1 MSNTVEVI
9 TKQGTILGNLMQDGS
24 RNFKGI
30 PYASPPVGELR
41 LKRSIPHQGWAELLD
56 CTEFR
61 ACSLQNHDSTLSAS
75 AAYPGG
81 LSEDCLH
88 LNVWVP
94 PASSSEQ
101 RFPVFF
107 WIHGGGFTVGSSSE
121 PIYDGASIAAQGVV
135 VVSINYRLGALGFMK
150 CDGGDANCGLWD
162 AVRALEWT
170 HENIHQFNG
179 DSNNITI
186 SGESAGAGA
195 VTCLVASPIANR
207 LFRRGIAM
215 SAVAHSTDDELTAK

>member
-9 TKQGTILGNLMQDGS
+9 TKQGTILGNLIQDGS

-41 LKRSIPHQGWAELLD
+41 LKRSIPHPGWTELLD

-101 RFPVFF
+101 QFPVFF
-107 WIHGGGFTVGSSSE
+107 WIHGGGFTVVSSSE
-121 PIYDGASIAAQGVV
+121 PIYDGASIAAQGIV
-135 VVSINYRLGALGFMK
+135 VVSNNYRLCALGFMK
-150 CDGGDANCGLWD
+150 
-162 AVRALEWT
+162 
-170 HENIHQFNG
+170 
-179 DSNNITI
+179 
-186 SGESAGAGA
+186 
-195 VTCLVASPIANR
+195 
-207 LFRRGIAM
+207 
-215 SAVAHSTDDELTAK
+215 